1 MMPSTITPHLL
12 QLRAPSAIADLPGW
26 LCWRF
31 EQPPGGGKP
40 RKVPYYASGRKRH
53 GVQGRPE
60 DREQLVT
67 FEAAK
72 AAAARRGFDGV
83 GFAPMPEWRI
93 TALDFDACVANGRVD
108 PLVEDLV
115 ATTYAEFS
123 PSGNGVRAFVTGAL
137 GNRKALAG
145 EQFGFETF
153 SSKGFVTFTGNP
165 LPVCQQF
172 DTLDTLA
179 PVSDALRA
187 LCDQRFA
194 GPAEERPAAEPL
206 GVRREL
212 LEEALDVLPVDLTY
226 DQWLQV
232 GMALHHELGPDGF
245 EVWDAWSSRSPKYG
259 GVDYGQ
265 ERWASFG
272 RYDGPSV
279 TVRSLVRMAN
289 EHGARISLS
298 AALDAAAF
306 DDLTV
311 ADAPAEGE
319 PAKPLRFP
327 VLPVGTFLQAPR
339 QRYLVKGLIPQAPLV
354 VLYGESGAGKTFAV
368 LDLVMSVVRGT
379 AWRNHKVVQS
389 RVVYIA
395 AEGAGG
401 LRNRIQAYC
410 EFHGLDMGQLDLGV
424 IADAPNLLLAPDAR
438 DLILSIRAAGGAGLV
453 VVDTFAQVTPG
464 ANENAGEDVGR
475 ALAHCREIHRHTGAT
490 VLLVHHS
497 GKDASRG
504 ARGWSGLRAA
514 ADAELEVTRDND
526 DRTIRLSKSKDGED
540 GLLFGF
546 RLNVVSIGEDED
558 GDPVTSCVV
567 EATEAVQSAG
577 KGKKQGDV
585 QRLVMRVLSDL
596 LALSGDTDAH
606 HDDLVGAVVA
616 QLPHEDGKRD
626 QRPMRVKRAIALLE
640 GDGSLVIFN
649 QRVSLS

>member
-1 MMPSTITPHLL
+1 MPATITPHLL

-40 RKVPYYASGRKRH
+40 RKVPYYSSGRKRH
-53 GVQGRPE
+53 GVQGRAE

-67 FEAAK
+67 LEAAK

-93 TALDFDACVANGRVD
+93 TALDFDACVQGGRVD

-137 GNRKALAG
+137 GNRKSLAG

-165 LPVCQQF
+165 LPVCEQF

-179 PVSDALRA
+179 PVSDKLRA

-194 GPAEERPAAEPL
+194 GPAEDRPAAEPL

-245 EVWDAWSSRSPKYG
+245 EVWDSWSSRSPKYTG
-259 GVDYGQ
+259 PDYGR
-265 ERWASFG
+265 ERWESFG

-311 ADAPAEGE
+311 ADSTPADGE

-327 VLPVGTFLQAPR
+327 FQPVGEFVAAPP
-339 QRYLVKGLIPQAPLV
+339 QRYWIKGILPQAPLAV
-354 VLYGESGAGKTFAV
+354 VYGESGSGKTFAV
-368 LDLVMSVVRGT
+368 LDLVLAIARGT
-379 AWRNHKVVQS
+379 QWRTQRTTRG
-389 RVVYIA
+389 RVAYIA

-401 LRNRIQAYC
+401 LRKRLRAYAD
-410 EFHGLDMGQLDLGV
+410 FHGLEPKDLPLSLL
-424 IADAPNLLLAPDAR
+424 ADAPNFLLAADVV
-438 DLILSIRAAGGAGLV
+438 DVIKGIQAAGGADVV
-453 VVDTFAQVTPG
+453 VVDTLAQVTPG
-464 ANENAGEDVGR
+464 GNENAGEDMGR

-490 VLLVHHS
+490 VLLVHHA
-497 GKDASRG
+497 GKDSSRG
-504 ARGWSGLRAA
+504 ARGWSGLKAA
-514 ADAELEVTRDND
+514 ADAELEVARDGDVRSLRLTKAKD
-526 DRTIRLSKSKDGED
+526 DLDGAQW
-540 GLLFGF
+540 GF
-546 RLNVVSIGEDED
+546 RLNVVSIGTDED

-567 EATEAVQSAG
+567 ESCEETVQSGG
-577 KGKKQGDV
+577 KNRKRGGV
-585 QRLVMRVLSDL
+585 QRLALRVL
-596 LALSGDTDAH
+596 G
-606 HDDLVGAVVA
+606 DLVAFSGEGVPHDELVDAVVA
-616 QLPHEDGKRD
+616 QTPREDGKRD
-626 QRPMRVKRAIALLE
+626 RRREVVERTVRE
-640 GDGSLVIFN
+640 LVEAGEIRN
-649 QRVSLS
+649 QQGVLTL